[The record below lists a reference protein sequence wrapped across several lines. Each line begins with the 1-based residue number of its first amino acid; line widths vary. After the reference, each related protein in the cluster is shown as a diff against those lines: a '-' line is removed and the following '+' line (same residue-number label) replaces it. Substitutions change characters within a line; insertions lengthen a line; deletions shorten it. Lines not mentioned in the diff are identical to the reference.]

1 MSANAGLASR
11 TLRNSVLVVGSR
23 GLAKVGVFV
32 VVVLLWR
39 HLGAADYGRFSAMV
53 VYATLAGIVADVGL
67 QTIFVR
73 DVSRDRTLFDRYL
86 ANLVSV
92 RLLLSLIALAL
103 LALALRL
110 LAPDLF
116 PYTLAAFVLLLTT
129 AYSGLLR
136 AVFYIRGRL
145 VYEAAAILA
154 EAAILLGL
162 TLLAIRLHS
171 TWDVFLWVY
180 SAGYAFTALFA
191 LAVIRFR
198 WQAPLR
204 PRFEPA
210 FLWRLLRPGIA
221 LALGFTLVTI
231 YAQVD
236 IVLLQLLKNYRMVGW
251 YSAAN
256 KYIDAIAWIP
266 QSAMGAVFP
275 VLSMLST
282 GSGER
287 LRQAYVTSY
296 RMLAL
301 LGVPLAVGI
310 GLAAAPI
317 VQLPG
322 GFPQSI
328 PALQLL
334 APSIALLF
342 VNNAF
347 LYTLTAM
354 NRQGDFTRL
363 ALFSLLVNLALNFGL
378 IPGFGYLGAAAASTL
393 TELALFLGGWWLL
406 RRHGYRLAPL
416 SSVAR
421 VLLSG
426 ALTGAAV
433 FFLNRLLPVLAVIP
447 IAAAVYVAA
456 IVALRALS
464 PVEWSVVRS
473 GLLGG
478 ARR

>member
-1 MSANAGLASR
+1 
-11 TLRNSVLVVGSR
+11 
-23 GLAKVGVFV
+23 
-32 VVVLLWR
+32 
-39 HLGAADYGRFSAMV
+39 
-53 VYATLAGIVADVGL
+53 
-67 QTIFVR
+67 
-73 DVSRDRTLFDRYL
+73 
-86 ANLVSV
+86 
-92 RLLLSLIALAL
+92 
-103 LALALRL
+103 
-110 LAPDLF
+110 
-116 PYTLAAFVLLLTT
+116 
-129 AYSGLLR
+129 
-136 AVFYIRGRL
+136 
-145 VYEAAAILA
+145 
-154 EAAILLGL
+154 
-162 TLLAIRLHS
+162 
-171 TWDVFLWVY
+171 VFLWVY
-180 SAGYAFTALFA
+180 SAGYAFTAAFA
-191 LAVIRFR
+191 VAVIRFR
-198 WQAPLR
+198 WHTRLR
-204 PRFEPA
+204 PGFEPA
-210 FLWRLLRPGIA
+210 FLWRLLRPGVA
-221 LALGFTLVTI
+221 LALGFTLVTV

-236 IVLLQLLKNYRMVGW
+236 IVLLQLLKTYRMVGW

-275 VLSMLST
+275 VLSLLST

-317 VQLPG
+317 VQLTS
-322 GFPQSI
+322 GFPQST

-354 NRQGDFTRL
+354 NRQVDFTRL
-363 ALFSLLVNLALNFGL
+363 ALIGLLVNLALNLAL

-416 SSVAR
+416 SSIGR

-426 ALTGAAV
+426 ALSGVAV
-433 FFLNRLLPVLAVIP
+433 FFLLRLLPVLAVIP
-447 IAAAVYVAA
+447 IAAAVYLAA
-456 IVALRALS
+456 VVALRALS
-464 PVEWSVVRS
+464 PAEWAVVRA

-478 ARR
+478 RRR